1 MQAKMPTNA
10 KWTFGVMLAVIV
22 VLAFVALSSPDVS
35 FEGYVTEENSQIAI
49 DAAVALAIGPLN
61 EQIVAL
67 QTATEE
73 IEFEAEAE
81 AEVSGYLLDE
91 LYLGVAFLKD
101 IFSDREL
108 DLFDGEVEFDGEY
121 YDAKETFTLEGFR
134 LLANENDFDGNVYLT
149 VPEEAVSYSLVF
161 ESELNTSEIEVD
173 ETLSF
178 SFLGKEYEV
187 SSWEG
192 DEITLTSGVS
202 HYLEQGESV
211 EVKGLTVTLVSVYSE
226 KVHVTVG
233 DEERRIY
240 EGDTARINGLEIF
253 VKEIDLQQWVEGYKQ
268 ATLVIG
274 NDVESELESGDEYA
288 EDSPWEWVIN
298 ASSNTIGLVLI
309 EDFTEVDED
318 GDEEFSAIGVGES
331 LCLPEE
337 YVCLRFDGMLEED
350 SEDYTFELDDR
361 DGLKVRIDGN
371 FISGVEDYNRVYVN
385 TTGIYDRD
393 SVLINKNTIELG
405 DTDSELVINATHLTI
420 EDFNV
425 NYALTESNVGDDDED
440 YLTNYGISVVNPED
454 SAKDNEY
461 SISVPREQL
470 EGTVSLI

>member
-161 ESELNTSEIEVD
+161 ESELNTSEIEVN

-178 SFLGKEYEV
+178 SFL
-187 SSWEG
+187 
-192 DEITLTSGVS
+192 
-202 HYLEQGESV
+202 
-211 EVKGLTVTLVSVYSE
+211 
-226 KVHVTVG
+226 
-233 DEERRIY
+233 
-240 EGDTARINGLEIF
+240 
-253 VKEIDLQQWVEGYKQ
+253 
-268 ATLVIG
+268 
-274 NDVESELESGDEYA
+274 
-288 EDSPWEWVIN
+288 
-298 ASSNTIGLVLI
+298 
-309 EDFTEVDED
+309 
-318 GDEEFSAIGVGES
+318 
-331 LCLPEE
+331 
-337 YVCLRFDGMLEED
+337 
-350 SEDYTFELDDR
+350 
-361 DGLKVRIDGN
+361 
-371 FISGVEDYNRVYVN
+371 
-385 TTGIYDRD
+385 
-393 SVLINKNTIELG
+393 
-405 DTDSELVINATHLTI
+405 
-420 EDFNV
+420 
-425 NYALTESNVGDDDED
+425 
-440 YLTNYGISVVNPED
+440 
-454 SAKDNEY
+454 
-461 SISVPREQL
+461 
-470 EGTVSLI
+470 